1 MPQVTPMQVAD
12 AVADPARIAALR
24 EADLLDTPPEEGF
37 DQLARIAA
45 RLLNAPI
52 ALVSL
57 VDEDRQFFKSC
68 IGSIPEPFNSKRET
82 PLSHSFCQ
90 YVVASKEPLLVEDAR
105 VHPLLKDNL
114 AVAELGVVAYL
125 GIPITTPEG
134 LVLGTLCVID
144 SKPRRWSADQ
154 VETMRSLTAA
164 VMSTIEYRSA
174 ARTSDRGGTQVQAP
188 GGAGAA
194 PLSVAAEAL
203 ATAAST
209 WLNRA
214 DQYDRSIQFPKPTPE
229 NLKQEAEC
237 RNALVEAEKLLGHAT
252 QEFGQRL
259 EAAGGASRNPEMQA
273 AVELWQ
279 ACVSHLDA
287 HRRRQEVSARF
298 RDMQATLSEMEREI
312 GSLTSTEQGVRLA
325 MVVYNTMPQ

>member
-1 MPQVTPMQVAD
+1 MPQDTPMQVAD
-12 AVADPARIAALR
+12 AVADPARLAALR

-194 PLSVAAEAL
+194 PLSAAAEAL
-203 ATAAST
+203 AAAAST

-214 DQYDRSIQFPKPTPE
+214 DQYDRSVQSPQTHPGGSQAGSRVPRRACRGR
-229 NLKQEAEC
+229 EASGAC
-237 RNALVEAEKLLGHAT
+237 HA
-252 QEFGQRL
+252 GVRA
-259 EAAGGASRNPEMQA
+259 AAGGRGRRVAEPGDAGSGRALAGVRVAPRRAQA
-273 AVELWQ
+273 PPRGQCA
-279 ACVSHLDA
+279 
-287 HRRRQEVSARF
+287 
-298 RDMQATLSEMEREI
+298 LSEHAGHAERD
-312 GSLTSTEQGVRLA
+312 GAGD
-325 MVVYNTMPQ
+325 